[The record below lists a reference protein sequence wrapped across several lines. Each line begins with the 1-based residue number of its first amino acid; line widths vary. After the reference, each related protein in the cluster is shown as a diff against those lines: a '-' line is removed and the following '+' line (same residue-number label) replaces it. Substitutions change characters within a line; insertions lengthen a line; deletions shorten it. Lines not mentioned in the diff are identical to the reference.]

1 MIERKKNLLVVV
13 QESLV
18 HHAAIELYA
27 EAFDGEG
34 AIERLEGFAS
44 IFGPDFYGLSSQS
57 RKNYSGEVCLGEV
70 PDHYEFAGSK
80 LTPFFAGAELSWRL
94 LA

>member
-13 QESLV
+13 RGIFSA
-18 HHAAIELYA
+18 HAAIELYA
-27 EAFDGEG
+27 EAFDGEE

-44 IFGPDFYGLSSQS
+44 IFGPGFYGLPHNREKITLEKSPW
-57 RKNYSGEVCLGEV
+57 RV

-80 LTPFFAGAELSWRL
+80 LTPFFAGVELSWKL